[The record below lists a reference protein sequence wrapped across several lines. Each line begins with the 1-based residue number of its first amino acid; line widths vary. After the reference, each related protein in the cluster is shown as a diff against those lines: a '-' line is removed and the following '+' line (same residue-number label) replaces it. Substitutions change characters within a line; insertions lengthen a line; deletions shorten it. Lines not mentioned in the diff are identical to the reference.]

1 MSYIDTKKKWNRIV
15 ACVMAVIL
23 STSMTIS
30 PLAAEAVPN
39 TPKEEVVY
47 VNLNTDGSVKEIN
60 VVNIFDLDKDGQIVD
75 YGSYE
80 SLRNMTTT
88 DKIEYSGDKITVDA
102 KAGKLYYE
110 GKLSKNVMPWDF
122 SLHYYLDGKEYPA
135 EEIAGKSGALKITM
149 SIRKN
154 PDCSGTFFENYALQA
169 SVTLDTNQCEN
180 IVTEDAA
187 VANVGSKKQLTYTI
201 LPGKEADLTI
211 TADVKDF
218 EMPAIAVNGV
228 PLSLNIDVDDEELMS
243 KVDELVDGI
252 VKLDDGSL
260 ELKDGAS
267 DLKNGSSDLERGAL
281 DLRDG
286 MSDLDGGVQELYDGI
301 LKVVCSNWIPTRMT
315 LQRVRQ
321 R

>member
-135 EEIAGKSGALKITM
+135 EEIAGKLDAVSVSLNAPTARKYLKLCHPDYGIGAFEAILDFTREIKQYMDDVTM
-149 SIRKN
+149 SVVSSSISREDIEECRKIA
-154 PDCSGTFFENYALQA
+154 GGL
-169 SVTLDTNQCEN
+169 SV
-180 IVTEDAA
+180 
-187 VANVGSKKQLTYTI
+187 K
-201 LPGKEADLTI
+201 
-211 TADVKDF
+211 F
-218 EMPAIAVNGV
+218 
-228 PLSLNIDVDDEELMS
+228 
-243 KVDELVDGI
+243 
-252 VKLDDGSL
+252 
-260 ELKDGAS
+260 
-267 DLKNGSSDLERGAL
+267 
-281 DLRDG
+281 
-286 MSDLDGGVQELYDGI
+286 
-301 LKVVCSNWIPTRMT
+301 
-315 LQRVRQ
+315 RVR
-321 R
+321 

>member
-23 STSMTIS
+23 SASMTIS

-75 YGSYE
+75 YGRYE

-88 DKIEYSGDKITVDA
+88 DKIEYSGDKVTVDA

-110 GKLSKNVMPWDF
+110 GKLSQNVMPWDL

-154 PDCSGTFFENYALQA
+154 PNFSVKISIPLENTGVYSVFATSFWPFSLIFSLARRNEGNFFQA
-169 SVTLDTNQCEN
+169 VPTTLSSSLAE
-180 IVTEDAA
+180 VRLASL
-187 VANVGSKKQLTYTI
+187 VAW
-201 LPGKEADLTI
+201 A
-211 TADVKDF
+211 
-218 EMPAIAVNGV
+218 
-228 PLSLNIDVDDEELMS
+228 
-243 KVDELVDGI
+243 
-252 VKLDDGSL
+252 
-260 ELKDGAS
+260 
-267 DLKNGSSDLERGAL
+267 
-281 DLRDG
+281 
-286 MSDLDGGVQELYDGI
+286 
-301 LKVVCSNWIPTRMT
+301 
-315 LQRVRQ
+315 
-321 R
+321 